1 MHLTAAAF
9 LPELN
14 HLICAQH
21 WGVWGTGRGQVGR
34 RYRRALSLHA
44 GQWAGEGDW
53 LRRAEALSCLLCS
66 FTQHTEMGPSDS
78 DSIRKDGVKL
88 WK

>member
-1 MHLTAAAF
+1 
-9 LPELN
+9 
-14 HLICAQH
+14 
-21 WGVWGTGRGQVGR
+21 VWGTGRGQVGR